1 MSLLRGS
8 GIRWSPPPFHTR
20 RVEIAAE
27 KKIAVN
33 RMITAR
39 ELRVIGP
46 EGEQLGILEKHNA
59 IAAAEDLGLDLV
71 EVAPNAD
78 PPVCRIMDY
87 GKYKYEQSKKAQLA
101 KKNQK
106 IILIKEV
113 KIRPKTDS
121 HDLETK
127 AKHARRFLS
136 EGNKL
141 KITVRFRGR
150 EIVHIDRGKLVLEKL
165 MEMLEDI
172 SVVESPAKMEG
183 RNLVMILAPTSI
195 KE

>member
-1 MSLLRGS
+1 
-8 GIRWSPPPFHTR
+8 
-20 RVEIAAE
+20 
-27 KKIAVN
+27 
-33 RMITAR
+33 MITAR
-39 ELRVIGP
+39 ELRVIGA

-71 EVAPNAD
+71 EVAPTAD

-87 GKYKYEQSKKAQLA
+87 GKFKYEQSKKAQLA

-150 EIVHIDRGKLVLEKL
+150 EIVHIDRGRLVMEKL
-165 MEMLEDI
+165 MELLEDV
-172 SVVESPAKMEG
+172 SVVETPAKMEG
-183 RNLVMILAPTSI
+183 RNLVMMLAPI
-195 KE
+195 AQ

>member
-1 MSLLRGS
+1 
-8 GIRWSPPPFHTR
+8 
-20 RVEIAAE
+20 
-27 KKIAVN
+27 
-33 RMITAR
+33 MITAR

-59 IAAAEDLGLDLV
+59 IAAAEDLGLELV
-71 EVAPNAD
+71 EVA
-78 PPVCRIMDY
+78 RIMDY

-106 IILIKEV
+106 IILIKEI
-113 KIRPKTDS
+113 KIRPKTDI

-127 AKHARRFLS
+127 AKHARRFLE

-165 MEMLEDI
+165 MEMLKEV
-172 SVVESPAKMEG
+172 SVVEAPAKMEG
-183 RNLVMILAPTSI
+183 RNMVMILAPI
-195 KE
+195 AQ